1 MGGPLTQLVTD
12 VSRAYPHELKTVYVS
27 VDTHE
32 QHYKDATVNRPW
44 LAMAWADGSSEPEEG
59 QTDDVAPPSPTESF
73 LLAGDDDLDESVVAA
88 DATGSSYV
96 RPFSRVYMAD
106 KLDVLMTPTLA
117 VYHLPTRKF
126 LDTNVRQSR
135 LRPMRLQ
142 NTMDIWLRGEPSP
155 SINLV
160 DAMYT
165 VPWTVAM
172 IVAALIYLVVRLV
185 VGEQASLPSLVARF
199 TETGATY
206 GSRR

>member
-1 MGGPLTQLVTD
+1 MCLALTQLVTD
-12 VSRAYPHELKTVYVS
+12 VSRTYHHELKTVYVS

-32 QHYKDATVNRPW
+32 QHYKSAIANRPW

-59 QTDDVAPPSPTESF
+59 KTGDDARPVPTESF

-88 DATGSSYV
+88 DASGTSYV

-172 IVAALIYLVVRLV
+172 MVAALIYLVVRLV

-199 TETGATY
+199 TETSATY